1 MQPHLPQPPRAV
13 PPPGPGPHLGPQG
26 LTQARL
32 ASRLTHL
39 DHKHDPWY
47 QNTDRSDTGGQI
59 GTTGL
64 G

>member
-1 MQPHLPQPPRAV
+1 MQLPPPQPPRAV
-13 PPPGPGPHLGPQG
+13 PSLSPGPCLGPQG
-26 LTQARL
+26 LTQACL
-32 ASRLTHL
+32 ASQLTHL

-47 QNTDRSDTGGQI
+47 QTTDRSDTGGQI